1 MIYKFRDLTASEIE
15 CRIAQI
21 KANGLSLLLYKD
33 ARVDQNVL
41 DETVKPENWQRDHKE
56 LKGNIYCGI
65 SIWDED
71 KKMWITKWDAGKE
84 SYTESEKGEASDS
97 FKRAGFN
104 WGIGRELY
112 TSPFIWVT
120 STKCKIE
127 KTNKVD
133 KYNNPIYKCDDKFEV
148 TKIVIEN
155 KEIVELE
162 IINKTTGVICFEWS
176 KKASKID
183 EPIKDGLLTDN
194 QAKGIYS
201 ALVKKLGSNEA
212 VVEYLMNNYNVEN
225 TSKLMKSQ
233 YAEIVRQFK

>member
-1 MIYKFRDLTASEIE
+1 MIYKFRDLTADEIE
-15 CRIAQI
+15 CRIAQV

-84 SYTESEKGEASDS
+84 SYTEAEKGEASDS

-112 TSPFIWVT
+112 TSPLVWIP
-120 STKCKIE
+120 STKCGIE
-127 KTNKVD
+127 KTNKTD
-133 KYNNPIYKCDDKFEV
+133 NYGNPIYKCGDKFEV
-148 TKIVIEN
+148 THINIEN
-155 KEIVELE
+155 KEITELT
-162 IINKTTGVICFEWS
+162 ILNKTTGVECFNWS
-176 KKASKID
+176 KKISKIE